1 MNDSIQ
7 AALERAARQEQ
18 FLDVVDRDEA
28 EARFRSRLRLE
39 PLGAEE
45 VPLAAVLGRIL
56 AQDVTAA
63 SDVPGFDRASVDGF
77 AVRAA
82 DTAGAADEKPRLLR
96 LNGEILTPGVA
107 PRVAVMPGTASVIA
121 TGGMVPRGADAIV
134 MVEHTEAREQ
144 GGALFV
150 EVRRAA
156 APGQFVQPAG
166 FDIARGEGV
175 LYAGQVLTS
184 REIGALAAIGAAEV
198 AVWRQPR
205 VAIFSTGDELVAP
218 GAPLPPG
225 GIYDSNGAILAAAV
239 VEAGGLPVPLGIA
252 RDDERAIADLLDR
265 ALAHDVVVLSGGTSK
280 GAGDI
285 AYQVVRSRLDPPG
298 IVVHG
303 AALKPGKPI
312 CLAVSGAKP
321 VVILPGFP
329 TSAIFTF
336 HEFVAP
342 VISALAGRSPR
353 RQERVAARLP
363 TRISSERGRTEYVM
377 VSLVEGQE
385 GGLAAYPTAKGSGAV
400 TAFGQADG
408 FFAVAPHAEIVPAG
422 SEVAVT
428 LIGAGHRLPDLVAIG
443 SQCVGLDMLLG
454 RLAREGLAVKSLAVG
469 SMGGLAAARRGEC
482 DIAGIHLMDPETGEY
497 NRPFLDERL
506 ALVPGYRR
514 LQGIVFRA
522 GDGRF
527 AGRPPA
533 EAVAAAAADP
543 DCLMINR
550 NSGSGTRILTDRLL
564 AGARPAG
571 YDHQTRS
578 HNAVALAVAQ
588 GRADWGV
595 AIAPVARQYGLG
607 FLPLQPEHYDFV
619 VPKARLARL
628 PVRRFLALL
637 REPAVRARLAELG
650 FDPVGTAEG
659 IANSGAM
666 P

>member
-7 AALERAARQEQ
+7 AALARAARQEQ
-18 FLDVVDRDEA
+18 FLEVVDRDEA
-28 EARFRSRLRLE
+28 EARFRHHLRLE
-39 PLGAEE
+39 PLGAQS
-45 VPLAAVLGRIL
+45 VPLAAALGRIL
-56 AQDVTAA
+56 AQDVTAGT
-63 SDVPGFDRASVDGF
+63 DVPGFDRASVDGF
-77 AVRAA
+77 AVQAA
-82 DTAGAADEKPRLLR
+82 DTAAAADERPRLLR
-96 LNGEILTPGVA
+96 LNGEILTPGSA
-107 PRVAVMPGTASVIA
+107 PRIMVMPGTASVIA
-121 TGGMVPRGADAIV
+121 TGGMVPRGADAVV
-134 MVEHTEAREQ
+134 MVEHTETRERD
-144 GGALFV
+144 GALFV
-150 EVRRAA
+150 EIRRAA
-156 APGQFVQPAG
+156 APGQFIQPAG
-166 FDIARGEGV
+166 FDIARGESV
-175 LYAGQVLTS
+175 LRAGQALTS
-184 REIGALAAIGAAEV
+184 REIGALAAIGSAEV
-198 AVWRQPR
+198 CAWRQPE
-205 VAIFSTGDELVAP
+205 VAIFSTGDELAAP

-239 VEAGGLPVPLGIA
+239 AEAGGVPVPLGIA
-252 RDDERAIADLLDR
+252 PDDETAIAALLDR
-265 ALAHDVVVLSGGTSK
+265 ALAHDVVLLSGGTSK

-285 AYQVVRSRLDPPG
+285 AYQVVRNRLDPPG

-312 CLAVSGAKP
+312 CLAVSGTKP

-342 VISALAGRSPR
+342 VIGALAGRPPL
-353 RQERVAARLP
+353 RQESVAARLP

-377 VSLVEGQE
+377 VSLVEGE
-385 GGLAAYPTAKGSGAV
+385 DGGLAAYPTAKGSGAV

-408 FFAVAPHAEIVPAG
+408 FFAVMPHAEIVPAG
-422 SEVAVT
+422 TEVTVT
-428 LIGAGHRLPDLVAIG
+428 LIGAGHRLPDLVVIG

-454 RLAREGLAVKSLAVG
+454 HLVREGLAVKALAVG

-482 DIAGIHLMDPETGEY
+482 DIAGIHLMDAETGEY
-497 NRPFLDERL
+497 NRPFLDDGL

-527 AGRPPA
+527 AGRSA
-533 EAVAAAAADP
+533 EAAIAAASDP

-550 NSGSGTRILTDRLL
+550 NTGSGTRILIDRLL
-564 AGARPAG
+564 KGAHPAG
-571 YDHQTRS
+571 YAHQTKS

-595 AIAPVARQYGLG
+595 AIATVARQYGLG

-619 VPKARLARL
+619 VPKARLSRP

-637 REPAVRARLAELG
+637 QEPAVRAALAELG
-650 FDPVGTAEG
+650 FDPAEG
-659 IANSGAM
+659 VANPGAM
-666 P
+666 S